1 MKGTIDLKKPQI
13 KYWIM
18 ERHIDPYT
26 QHTDSSIT
34 TTLLDIFFGV
44 EIARSKSCTSVSSK
58 ENYVNLYDLKNR
70 VYLGPTSTDNALS
83 FMMCN

>member
-34 TTLLDIFFGV
+34 TTLLDVIK
-44 EIARSKSCTSVSSK
+44 INNQAIS
-58 ENYVNLYDLKNR
+58 L
-70 VYLGPTSTDNALS
+70 
-83 FMMCN
+83 